1 MNFAYKLSCNA
12 GLGCNTQQ
20 CHQVNN
26 DFLLSGHSCCTAAAA
41 AAAAVCLVMMMEDD
55 IDNNN
60 NEAHTYLFEGFLSTN
75 RVPHQFQL

>member
-26 DFLLSGHSCCTAAAA
+26 DFLLSGHSCCTAA